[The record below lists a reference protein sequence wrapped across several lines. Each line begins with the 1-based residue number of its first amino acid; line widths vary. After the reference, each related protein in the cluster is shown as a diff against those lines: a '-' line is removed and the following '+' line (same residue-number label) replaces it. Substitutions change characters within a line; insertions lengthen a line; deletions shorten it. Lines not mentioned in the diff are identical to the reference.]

1 MPTFSTEQAIQMAK
15 SHHQVGRLVEA
26 EAIYRQVLAQSPN
39 HADALS
45 LLGVLEIQTGR
56 IEMAADS
63 LRRAVAIAP
72 EVARYQS
79 NLGECLRL
87 MGNVEESIVALRAA
101 VRLKPD
107 LGVAHN
113 NLGIALAESGLLD
126 EAIASYRTAI
136 SHHPNYAEAHS
147 NLGNALRVRG
157 DVDDAI
163 VACRQAVRLNPNRA
177 ENWNSLGVALAAKGE
192 AREAREA
199 YRRAI
204 AIKPGYSEAH
214 TNLGNSL
221 SDEGQ
226 VEKAVTFYGRAVELS
241 PESVPAH
248 WNLAVALLRQ
258 GDFQNGWPEHEWRL
272 KAKSQFP
279 VRPFPQPQWTGHDV
293 TGETILLHAEQGFGD
308 TIQFV
313 RYVPMVAA
321 RGARVIL
328 ECQPELCGLL
338 KDVPGAERVIAR
350 GGPLPSFD
358 LQCPLLSLPRAF
370 NTTLQTIPAQQA
382 YLTMDPERLK
392 LLAGKLSLARHSL
405 NVGLCWSG
413 SSTHSNDANRSIDP
427 ARLIPLASNGVT
439 FYSLQK
445 RDRNEAAPDVL
456 AKLALRDL
464 GNQLVDFSDTAG
476 VISNLDLVISVDTA
490 VAHLAGALGKP
501 VWLLLPFAAD
511 WRWLLSRED
520 SPWYPGM
527 RLFRQKKAGD
537 WEGVIR
543 RVADEL
549 RGCSQSGMRS
559 HS

>member
-1 MPTFSTEQAIQMAK
+1 MASFTVEQTIQIAK
-15 SHHQVGRLVEA
+15 AHHQAGRLSDA
-26 EAIYRQVLAQSPN
+26 EAIYRQVLVQSPN

-45 LLGVLEIQTGR
+45 LLGVLEIQTCR
-56 IEMAADS
+56 LELAAES

-79 NLGECLRL
+79 NFGECLRL
-87 MGNVEESIVALRAA
+87 MGNIEESIFALRAA

-107 LGVAHN
+107 LAVAHN
-113 NLGIALAESGLLD
+113 NLGIALAEKGLLD
-126 EAIASYRTAI
+126 EAIASYRSAI
-136 SHHPNYAEAHS
+136 SHHPQYAEAHS

-157 DVDDAI
+157 DVNDAI
-163 VACRQAVRLNPNRA
+163 AACRQAVQLNPDRA

-192 AREAREA
+192 AREAREV

-204 AIKPGYSEAH
+204 AIKPGYAEAH

-226 VEKAVTFYGRAVELS
+226 VEKAATFYRRAVELS
-241 PESVPAH
+241 PDAVPAH

-272 KAKSQFP
+272 KARSQFP
-279 VRPFPQPQWTGHDV
+279 VRPFLQPQWTGQDL
-293 TGETILLHAEQGFGD
+293 TGQTILLHAEQGFGD

-313 RYVPMVAA
+313 RYVSLVAA

-338 KDVPGAERVIAR
+338 KGMTGAERVIAR
-350 GGPLPSFD
+350 GDPLPAFD

-370 NTTLQTIPAQQA
+370 NTTLQTIPAPHL
-382 YLTMDPERLK
+382 YLTIDPERVRQW
-392 LLAGKLSLARHSL
+392 AAKLSLPRKSL
-405 NVGLCWSG
+405 NVGLCWAG
-413 SSTHSNDANRSIDP
+413 SSTHSNDAKRSIDP
-427 ARLIPLASNGVT
+427 ARLTPLACDGVT

-445 RDRNEAAPDVL
+445 HDESDASLDVPD
-456 AKLALRDL
+456 KLALKDL
-464 GNQLVDFSDTAG
+464 RNQLVDFVDTAG

-520 SPWYPGM
+520 SPWYPAM
-527 RLFRQKKAGD
+527 RLFRQATAGD
-537 WEGVIR
+537 WESVLR
-543 RVADEL
+543 RVTEEL
-549 RGCSQSGMRS
+549 SGVVRERGLP
-559 HS
+559 